1 MNRPWRL
8 ALAAL
13 LLMQAQSAFA
23 HKLAPSLLGLEQQAD
38 GAFAVTWKT
47 PRFAATP
54 VPIEPRLPEG
64 CVDLGEREWAYEGSG
79 VRIDWNMRCTQ
90 PLTGAEIRVD
100 GLAENQSAALL
111 RIEWSD
117 GAVVQGMLNGE
128 HPSYRVPQ
136 APHPFAVAM
145 DYARMGVGHIL
156 SGVDHLLFVL
166 GLMLLVE
173 GRRRLV
179 WTITA
184 FTAGHSVTL
193 ALAALGMLRY
203 PVDLVEFAI
212 ALSIFVVAVELT
224 RERTDRH
231 WLRHRP
237 WLAAALFGLL
247 HGMGFAGALLEVGL
261 PAGEIPLALLTFNIG
276 IELGQLLF
284 VAAVLLFAVA
294 WRRLPLAP
302 RPWLQWVPV
311 YAIGVPSAY
320 WCLERG
326 SAALISGF

>member
-1 MNRPWRL
+1 MNRPL
-8 ALAAL
+8 CLVFAAVL
-13 LLMQAQSAFA
+13 LTLAQSAIA
-23 HKLAPSLLGLEQQAD
+23 HKLAPSLLGLQEQAD

-47 PRFAATP
+47 PRFASTP
-54 VPIEPRLPEG
+54 VPIEPRLPDG
-64 CVDLGEREWAYEGSG
+64 CTDLGEREWAYEGTG
-79 VRIDWNMRCTQ
+79 VRIDWKMRCTR
-90 PLTGAEIRVD
+90 PLAGAQIRVD

-128 HPSYRVPQ
+128 HRSYVVPQ
-136 APHPFAVAM
+136 AVRPLAVAM

-166 GLMLLVE
+166 GLMLLVA

-237 WLAAALFGLL
+237 WLAAGLFGLL

-284 VAAVLLFAVA
+284 VAAVLLFAVV

-326 SAALISGF
+326 GAVLISGF